1 MSDTEKL
8 INAAASL
15 IERIENIL
23 PPPDREPDWT
33 ASTAFRWSTSQFG
46 NRLVPIGHPKF
57 IRLSDIRCIDRQKAE
72 IDRNTRQFL
81 RRLPAN
87 NTLLWGSRGTGK
99 SSLIKAL
106 LNQYATEGL
115 RQIQVDKEQLID
127 LPQIIDRIEDRPEK
141 FILFCDDLS
150 FEAEEPGYKA
160 LKAALEGSLYGLP
173 ENVLIY
179 ATSNRRHLLPE
190 YNQENQETR
199 HAKGEIHFSESV
211 EEKISL
217 SDRFGLWLS
226 FHAFTQDQYLE
237 VVRYWLKQLETP
249 LQPWDTIREESLR
262 WALNRGSRSGR
273 TAWQYAKD
281 RAGRCGL

>member
-1 MSDTEKL
+1 MTDSERLFK
-8 INAAASL
+8 AAASL
-15 IERIENIL
+15 VDRIENLL
-23 PPPDREPDWT
+23 PAANKEPDWT
-33 ASTAFRWSTSQFG
+33 AVTAFRWSTSRFG
-46 NRLVPIGHPKF
+46 NSLLPIEHPNMLRLT
-57 IRLSDIRCIDRQKAE
+57 DIQCIDRQKTE

-81 RRLPAN
+81 RGLPAN

-106 LNQYATEGL
+106 LNQYAPDGL
-115 RQIQVDKEQLID
+115 RQIQVDKEQLTD
-127 LPQIIDRIEDRPEK
+127 LPKIIERIKRRAER

-150 FEAEEPGYKA
+150 FEAEDPGYKA
-160 LKAALEGSLYGLP
+160 LKAALDGSLYGLP
-173 ENVLIY
+173 DNVLIY

-190 YNQENQETR
+190 YNQENMKTR
-199 HAKGEIHFSESV
+199 HPNGEIHFGETV

-226 FHAFTQDQYLE
+226 FHPFNQEQYLE
-237 VVRYWLKQLETP
+237 IVRYWLTQLETSR
-249 LQPWDTIREESLR
+249 QPWNEIREESLR

-281 RAGRCGL
+281 RAGRCAL